1 MRGSGVLRFHCS
13 GDLAKDLISAIFRL
27 DSLIVR
33 RELCGRGGGLDN
45 GEDGNCEK
53 ISLSTSRKYLDN
65 QTDMPKDEN
74 DNRKPQRNIL
84 PDESNNNCHRSSS
97 VTTDK
102 PVENSN
108 VGKNVNKLS
117 RPVTTKVSN
126 KVQPVPR
133 VIDKYT
139 DDDDEASTRNHPVR
153 KEISDFVGFS
163 NYIHQ
168 VQRRR
173 RRNNRSLKIAVMG
186 EKGVG
191 KTTFIRTFIQN
202 SKIQTKEHK
211 TFTEYIVTE
220 SVDDKEYT
228 VTLIEFKGKCNVVL
242 SVQIMICS
250 TQAVGRLSPM
260 QRCGNHPS
268 DTWRHSARRTLNGRC
283 KLVIALYLT

>member
-1 MRGSGVLRFHCS
+1 MWTLIRSPDILRGCGVLRFHCS

-45 GEDGNCEK
+45 GEDRNCEK

-97 VTTDK
+97 VTTDNK

-108 VGKNVNKLS
+108 VGKNVNKLP

-133 VIDKYT
+133 VIDKNC
-139 DDDDEASTRNHPVR
+139 DDDEASTRNHPVR

-173 RRNNRSLKIAVMG
+173 WRNNRSLKIAVMG

-202 SKIQTKEHK
+202 SNIQTKEHK

-220 SVDDKEYT
+220 NVDDKEYT
-228 VTLIEFKGKCNVVL
+228 VTLIEFKGKCNV
-242 SVQIMICS
+242 
-250 TQAVGRLSPM
+250 
-260 QRCGNHPS
+260 
-268 DTWRHSARRTLNGRC
+268 
-283 KLVIALYLT
+283 

>member
-1 MRGSGVLRFHCS
+1 MIRSPDILRGCGVLRFHCS

-33 RELCGRGGGLDN
+33 RELCERGGGMDN
-45 GEDGNCEK
+45 DEDKNCNK
-53 ISLSTSRKYLDN
+53 ITLSTSKKYVYN

-74 DNRKPQRNIL
+74 DNRKPERKIL
-84 PDESNNNCHRSSS
+84 SDESNNNCHNSRSASL
-97 VTTDK
+97 TTNK
-102 PVENSN
+102 TVENTN
-108 VGKNVNKLS
+108 IGKNVNKLP
-117 RPVTTKVSN
+117 RPVTAKVSN

-133 VIDKYT
+133 VIDKNC
-139 DDDDEASTRNHPVR
+139 DDDEASTRNHPVR

-163 NYIHQ
+163 NYLHQ

-211 TFTEYIVTE
+211 TFTEYLVTE

-228 VTLIEFKGKCNVVL
+228 VTLIEFKGKCNIVL
-242 SVQIMICS
+242 SKKS
-250 TQAVGRLSPM
+250 
-260 QRCGNHPS
+260 
-268 DTWRHSARRTLNGRC
+268 
-283 KLVIALYLT
+283 

>member
-1 MRGSGVLRFHCS
+1 MRGCGVLRFHCS

-33 RELCGRGGGLDN
+33 RELRGRGGGLDN
-45 GEDGNCEK
+45 GEDRNCEK
-53 ISLSTSRKYLDN
+53 ISLSTSRKCVDN

-97 VTTDK
+97 SSVTTDK

-108 VGKNVNKLS
+108 VGKNVNKLL

-126 KVQPVPR
+126 KVQPVPK
-133 VIDKYT
+133 VIDKNFN
-139 DDDDEASTRNHPVR
+139 DDDEASIRNHPVR

-163 NYIHQ
+163 NYLHQ

-173 RRNNRSLKIAVMG
+173 RRKDRSLKIAVMG

-202 SKIQTKEHK
+202 SKIQTNEHR

-220 SVDDKEYT
+220 GVDDEEYT

-250 TQAVGRLSPM
+250 AQAVVRPSAM

-283 KLVIALYLT
+283 KLVICL